1 MFTMAPGCYGSPR
14 GFFSVFGGPAAHSET
29 LRQGGPLTASV
40 SDIGGQEGSW
50 ASNFLTGGQKCPET
64 MSASHRYRSRRRDD
78 PLSSSPHGQM
88 SDSLA
93 SSDWVGARTPVS
105 PIRVG
110 NESFI
115 HLTNYQRVR
124 DGTRLK
130 RRGHSKDRPSYLL
143 AIWCWRVFLHRTF
156 RDCRL
161 NSNG

>member
-1 MFTMAPGCYGSPR
+1 VMGRPGGFSRYSAALPR
-14 GFFSVFGGPAAHSET
+14 TQRRCARAA
-29 LRQGGPLTASV
+29 PLTASV

-50 ASNFLTGGQKCPET
+50 ASDFLTGGQKCPET